1 MVVLVAKM
9 TSAKMAKKIQKGQRC
24 MLDFIRRVGTRE
36 AENWYSMIH
45 HDKMSSFMIHQNI
58 IISTG
63 MYIYIYMSVCIIG
76 SRSFPCTHTGWCP
89 CLYRVFYPSLSFW
102 KKSPNKTRLRNKA
115 IGPGEAREE
124 SYTWKDAMLRGKSC
138 STFSFQMLC

>member
-63 MYIYIYMSVCIIG
+63 MYIYI
-76 SRSFPCTHTGWCP
+76 
-89 CLYRVFYPSLSFW
+89 CLYALLVVDHSHVHILVDVRVFIVFFIHH
-102 KKSPNKTRLRNKA
+102 SPFEKNPPTKL
-115 IGPGEAREE
+115 
-124 SYTWKDAMLRGKSC
+124 D
-138 STFSFQMLC
+138 